1 LSFEVLAIIPARG
14 GSKGLPGKNLRLLGG
29 IPLIGHTIRC
39 ATLIPEVTRAIVST
53 DDPEIAA
60 VAKDLGGDV
69 PFLRPQELA
78 RDDTPMAAVVR
89 HALEHAEREDQK
101 LYDAVILME
110 PTSPCRDPSVLGR
123 AIRQLHSGDPLDE
136 AADGVIAV
144 SEPVFNPLWVGVRV
158 GPEGA
163 LERLFPEAAGITRR
177 QDVAPFLRINGNFYV
192 WRSEFVRRLQ
202 TSWFDEG
209 TFRGFVIPESQAF
222 SIDDDYEFRLIEALI
237 GAGMNHLPGDAMVDG
252 DGPADL

>member
-14 GSKGLPGKNLRLLGG
+14 GSKGLPRKNLRPLGG

-39 ATLIPEVTRAIVST
+39 AALIPEVSRAIVST
-53 DDPEIAA
+53 DDPEIAS
-60 VAKDLGGDV
+60 VSRELGGDV
-69 PFLRPQELA
+69 PFMRPAELA
-78 RDDTPMAAVVR
+78 DDDAPTAAVVR
-89 HALEHAEREDQK
+89 HALEFAERQDQK
-101 LYDAVILME
+101 KYDAVILME
-110 PTSPCRDPSVLGR
+110 PTSPCRDPAVLGR
-123 AIRQLHSGDPLDE
+123 AIRELASDVAVGEQGV
-136 AADGVIAV
+136 DGLIAV

-158 GPEGA
+158 GQKGS
-163 LERLFPEAAGITRR
+163 LERIFPEAAGITRR

-202 TSWFDEG
+202 ASWFDEG

-237 GAGMNHLPGDAMVDG
+237 GAGMNQLPGDATAGSG
-252 DGPADL
+252 D